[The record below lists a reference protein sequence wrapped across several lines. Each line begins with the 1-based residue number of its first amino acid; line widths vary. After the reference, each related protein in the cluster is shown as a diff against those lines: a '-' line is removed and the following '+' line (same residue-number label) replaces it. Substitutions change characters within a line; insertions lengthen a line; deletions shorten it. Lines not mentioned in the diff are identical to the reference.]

1 MGRRH
6 SNILQGI
13 VAVGGRLPWWATL
26 LLALAAWALLH
37 QLAVSE
43 PATAAGSG
51 EALADAVPDALR
63 QVALYAQYIV
73 PWVLLAGMFT
83 SLIRRAAHAQL
94 SDTPPARGDR
104 SWEVQFEASAHEQA
118 WPEEPAEPACPRCK
132 GRMIRRTARRGQN
145 AGHEFWG
152 CSRFPACHGTRE
164 LPAEEHYPISA

>member
-6 SNILQGI
+6 SHILQDIVGI
-13 VAVGGRLPWWATL
+13 GGRLPWWATV
-26 LLALAAWALLH
+26 LLAVTAWALLH
-37 QLAVSE
+37 QLAVSQP
-43 PATAAGSG
+43 PADPAAAPGTV
-51 EALADAVPDALR
+51 VPTALR
-63 QVALYAQYIV
+63 HVAAYAQYIV

>member
-6 SNILQGI
+6 SHILQDIVGI
-13 VAVGGRLPWWATL
+13 GGRLPWWATV
-26 LLALAAWALLH
+26 LLAVTAWALLH

-43 PATAAGSG
+43 PPADPVAAAGTG
-51 EALADAVPDALR
+51 VPTALR
-63 QVALYAQYIV
+63 HVAAYAQYIV